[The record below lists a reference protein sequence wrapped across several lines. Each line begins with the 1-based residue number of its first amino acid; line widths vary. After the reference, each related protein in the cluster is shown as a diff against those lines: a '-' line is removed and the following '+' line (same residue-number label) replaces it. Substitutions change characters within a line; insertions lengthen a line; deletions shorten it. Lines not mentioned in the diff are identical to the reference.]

1 MTLSEIKKSL
11 VNIFQGK
18 LKNIVSLADDSTLE
32 KDMKVLKVGENNTA
46 IHLADD
52 KVNISGTLYYKNKEV
67 LNYSYQNKVV
77 NYYASAT
84 GNFIPL
90 SGYVVERTSI
100 AGQNDYVSM
109 VAPYNG
115 TLEKI
120 LWRSEIAQ
128 DGTIEMDIYESS
140 DGTEVP
146 GTIIGTKDTIVD
158 IADDNTQEVLFSS
171 MTTGTNYLKKGRI
184 YAIKITT
191 PSASNDTNN
200 AVVFKWDVSS

>member
-1 MTLSEIKKSL
+1 M
-11 VNIFQGK
+11 
-18 LKNIVSLADDSTLE
+18 
-32 KDMKVLKVGENNTA
+32 
-46 IHLADD
+46 
-52 KVNISGTLYYKNKEV
+52 
-67 LNYSYQNKVV
+67 
-77 NYYASAT
+77 
-84 GNFIPL
+84 
-90 SGYVVERTSI
+90 
-100 AGQNDYVSM
+100 SM